1 VYDGDAQLFQVLSM
15 ITPSR
20 PHRYWPTLLGLTT
33 AIAVGV
39 SLDAKSVAQPSAPL
53 AQPSAPNKLVDE
65 VWQLVNQE
73 YVDRT
78 FNGTNWA
85 AVRNDYLN
93 RNYQSKS
100 EAYKAIQSM
109 LAQLEDPYTR
119 FLNPQQFKTL
129 QADTSGELVGVGIQ
143 ITQDE
148 KTQKIVIIAPIEG
161 SPAAAA
167 GILPQ
172 DVLVKID
179 DKSTQEMDVNEA
191 VDLIRGA
198 ANSPVQLTVQRG
210 DRQLVFNL
218 TRQVIAIH
226 PVRYQVDTT
235 AGGKT
240 GYIRLTQFN
249 GNAAEEMRAA
259 IRDLEQQN
267 VQGYVLDLRS
277 NPGGLLLSGIE
288 ITRMFL
294 PQGTIM
300 TVKEGSGLA
309 ERWEANQTALT
320 NKPLVLITD
329 QGSASASEILAGALQ
344 DNQRAVIVGNTTF
357 GKGLVQSVEP
367 LSDGSGVT
375 ISVAKYLT
383 PSNRDIHGQG
393 IEPNVKVEL
402 SEQDR
407 KILKGNRLGT
417 QDDRQYLAAL
427 TVLKQQIAKRS
438 SLSSSSLQPAPFNR

>member
-1 VYDGDAQLFQVLSM
+1 MYDGDAQSFPMLSM
-15 ITPSR
+15 TATPKL
-20 PHRYWPTLLGLTT
+20 PHLWPTLLGLTT
-33 AIAVGV
+33 AIAVSV
-39 SLDAKSVAQPSAPL
+39 SLNTKSL
-53 AQPSAPNKLVDE
+53 AQPSSPNGLVDE
-65 VWQLVNQE
+65 VWQIVNQE

-78 FNGTNWA
+78 FNGVNWT

-93 RNYQSKS
+93 RNYRSET
-100 EAYKAIQSM
+100 EAYTAIRSM

-119 FLNPQQFKTL
+119 FLDPQQYNAL
-129 QADTSGELVGVGIQ
+129 QIDTSGQLVGVGIQ

-148 KTQKIVIIAPIEG
+148 KTKKIVVIAPIDG

-167 GILPQ
+167 GILAQ
-172 DVLVKID
+172 DILVQID
-179 DKSTQEMDVNEA
+179 GKSTQGMDVNEA
-191 VDLIRGA
+191 VSLIRGTP
-198 ANSPVQLTVQRG
+198 NSPVQLTLQRG
-210 DRQLVFNL
+210 DRQYVFDLV
-218 TRQVIAIH
+218 RQVIAIH
-226 PVRYQVDTT
+226 PVRYRANTT
-235 AGGKT
+235 GGGKI

-249 GNAAEEMRAA
+249 GNAAEEMRTA

-300 TVKEGSGLA
+300 TVMERAGVT

-320 NKPLVLITD
+320 DKPLVLITD

-367 LSDGSGVT
+367 LSDGSGLT

-383 PSNRDIHGQG
+383 PSNRDIHGRG
-393 IEPNVKVEL
+393 IEPNVVVQL
-402 SEQDR
+402 SKQDR
-407 KILKGNRLGT
+407 QILKGDRLGT
-417 QDDRQYLAAL
+417 QDDQQYLAAL
-427 TVLKQQIAKRS
+427 NVLKQQIANRN
-438 SLSSSSLQPAPFNR
+438 SLSSSSRPLAPFKR